1 MHSLSV
7 SMLVGNFVRPD
18 THWQELVNKNS
29 ILQICQVVQ
38 TDSVYN
44 DRYILTNVYSAS
56 KSLVATYK
64 ISGLFTLKDTR
75 KIVPGVTAI

>member
-1 MHSLSV
+1 
-7 SMLVGNFVRPD
+7 MLVGNFVRPD

-29 ILQICQVVQ
+29 ILQIYQVEQ

-64 ISGLFTLKDTR
+64 ISGLLLS
-75 KIVPGVTAI
+75 KIQEKLFLA

>member
-1 MHSLSV
+1 
-7 SMLVGNFVRPD
+7 MLVGNFVRPD

-29 ILQICQVVQ
+29 ILQIYQVVQ

-64 ISGLFTLKDTR
+64 ISGLLLS
-75 KIVPGVTAI
+75 KIQEKLFLA

>member
-29 ILQICQVVQ
+29 ILQIYQFEQ

-44 DRYILTNVYSAS
+44 DRYILTNVYSTS

-64 ISGLFTLKDTR
+64 ISGLFTLEDTR

>member
-1 MHSLSV
+1 
-7 SMLVGNFVRPD
+7 MLVGNFVRPD

-29 ILQICQVVQ
+29 ILQIYQVVQ

-44 DRYILTNVYSAS
+44 DRSILTNVYSAS

-64 ISGLFTLKDTR
+64 ISGLLLS
-75 KIVPGVTAI
+75 KIQEKLFLA

>member
-1 MHSLSV
+1 
-7 SMLVGNFVRPD
+7 MLVGNFVSPD

-29 ILQICQVVQ
+29 ILQIYQVVQ

-64 ISGLFTLKDTR
+64 ISGLLLS
-75 KIVPGVTAI
+75 KIQEKLFLA